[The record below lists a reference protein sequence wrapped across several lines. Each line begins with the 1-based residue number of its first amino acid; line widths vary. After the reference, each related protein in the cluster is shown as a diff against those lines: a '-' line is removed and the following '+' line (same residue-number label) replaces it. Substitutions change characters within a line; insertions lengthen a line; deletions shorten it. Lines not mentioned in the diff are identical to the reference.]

1 MRKESIQKPNSA
13 QLDAVA
19 AAPDHHRVIFE
30 NEHVRV
36 LDTRIE
42 AGDTVPVHTHP
53 WPSVVYTLETS
64 DFVRFDITNGTKLDS
79 REAEISIPLDTPI
92 ALPPLTPHS
101 IRNVG
106 ERAMRAISVELKNI
120 REK

>member
-1 MRKESIQKPNSA
+1 MNKISTLDRPQA

-30 NEHVRV
+30 NDHVRV
-36 LDTRIE
+36 LDTYIGP
-42 AGDTVPVHTHP
+42 GDAVPVHTHQ

-64 DFVRFDITNGTKLDS
+64 DFVRFDAASGATLDS
-79 REAEISIPLDTPI
+79 RETAVAIPLETP
-92 ALPPLTPHS
+92 LNFPPLAPHS

-106 ERAMRAISVELKNI
+106 NTTMRAISVEIKDT
-120 REK
+120 